1 MWDFEPYKLDIMFVS
16 GILLSGLLGIAAASS
31 APGARL
37 TNTARDT
44 PSSQRAYWYETIK
57 HNGISPFIAN
67 GDKWMVHRNVKT
79 HFGAVGDGK
88 ADDTDAIQAALN
100 FGNGTEYRNS
110 SAWGTTGAPAVVYI
124 PQGTYRITRPI
135 YNYVD
140 TVIMGDPINK
150 PVLKAADTWSDKN
163 KFFLY
168 GHDYNYDST
177 VNFYI
182 GLKNIVL
189 DSTLV
194 PASQNIT
201 LLNWAV
207 SQNVQLANVVFNMAD
222 KGTGHTGLSMPEGG
236 SPLIMNNLVFQGGSV
251 GVRMN
256 EQQYHFKDLSFKNM
270 DIGLKL
276 DKLFEGTGQGL
287 QFESCKVGIE
297 TTNNNTG
304 FFALIDS
311 GATQTDILWNSAG
324 SSTAQGSMVIE
335 NVKVDGSVAS
345 TVAVAGKSVLTGSVP
360 AGDSW
365 IWGNVYGPVDG
376 ERSLGKMYK
385 SPRSKTLTNE
395 SGAFKNA
402 KEPTFAEYDVSQVV
416 NVKNVCGLPVKG
428 DGVTD
433 DTFNLQKIINKA
445 AGKKVIFF
453 PHGTYLVSDTLHVPP
468 GSKFFGE
475 AWSEISATGK
485 NFADEKQPRAM
496 VQVGN
501 AGESGVAQFV
511 DMLFTVA
518 DILPGCKLVEVNM
531 AGGQPGDVGFFN
543 THFRIGGAR
552 GSRVQNHCDD
562 PATCKAARMCA
573 HLTATSSSYWENSW
587 CWSADHDLDADF
599 GANPSTG
606 GGFLVEATQG
616 TWLNGIG
623 SEHNALYQVNVDRAQ
638 HVFLGFQQSE
648 TPYWQGVGSGL
659 LTPEPWSN
667 SLLPSD
673 PDFSWCG
680 DTDAQCRMAAYQLV
694 RHSSDVSLYGGG
706 YWTFFNGIQRKGCDK
721 ECQENAA
728 IYVNNTKL
736 ASFGIST
743 HNVRAMVLEYDE
755 KYISVVNDTANSGG
769 WQSHGGV
776 MAAYLRQN

>member
-1 MWDFEPYKLDIMFVS
+1 MLAGLIIGSLIGSVVGSELGGSAGLVATKREKS
-16 GILLSGLLGIAAASS
+16 G
-31 APGARL
+31 
-37 TNTARDT
+37 
-44 PSSQRAYWYETIK
+44 YWYENIK
-57 HNGISPFIAN
+57 HNGISPFIAG

-79 HFGAVGDGK
+79 DFGAVGDGK
-88 ADDTDAIQAALN
+88 ADDTEAIQAALN
-100 FGNGTEYRNS
+100 FGNGTEFRNS

-124 PQGTYRITRPI
+124 PQGTYRLTRPI

-140 TVIMGDPINK
+140 TVIMGDPTNK
-150 PVLKAADTWSDKN
+150 PVLQAADTWAEKDK
-163 KFFLY
+163 FLLY

-182 GLKNIVL
+182 GLKSIVL

-256 EQQYHFKDLSFKNM
+256 EQQYHFKDLTFKNM

-287 QFESCKVGIE
+287 RFEQCSVGIE

-311 GATQTDILWNSAG
+311 SATKTDILWNSAG
-324 SSTAQGSMVIE
+324 SSTAQGSMIIE
-335 NVKVDGSVAS
+335 NVDVDSSVAS
-345 TVAVAGKSVLTGSVP
+345 TVAIAGKSILTGSVDKGQ
-360 AGDSW
+360 AW
-365 IWGNVYGPVDG
+365 VWGNVYGPADG
-376 ERSLGKMYK
+376 ERALGKLY
-385 SPRSKTLTNE
+385 PVARSSVLTDE
-395 SGAFKNA
+395 SGSFHNA
-402 KEPTFAEYDVSQVV
+402 KEPTFEEYDVSQVV

-433 DTFNLQKIINKA
+433 DTANLQQIINKA
-445 AGKKVIFF
+445 AGKKVVFF

-468 GSKFFGE
+468 GSKFYGE
-475 AWSEISATGK
+475 AWSEISATGQK
-485 NFADEKQPRAM
+485 FGDEKEPKAM
-496 VQVGN
+496 VQVGKP
-501 AGESGVAQFV
+501 GDSGVAQFV

-531 AGGQPGDVGFFN
+531 AGTNAGDVGFFN

-552 GSRVQNHCDD
+552 GSRVHNHCDD

-573 HLTATSSSYWENSW
+573 HLTETSSSYWENSW
-587 CWSADHDLDADF
+587 CWSADHALDDSFA
-599 GANPSTG
+599 ANPSTA
-606 GGFLVEATQG
+606 GGFLVESTQG

-623 SEHNALYQVNVDRAQ
+623 SEHNVLYQMSIHKAKN
-638 HVFLGFQQSE
+638 VFLGFQQSE

-659 LTPEPWSN
+659 LTPEPWSQA
-667 SLLPSD
+667 LLPSD
-673 PDFSWCG
+673 PDFSWCEK
-680 DTDAQCRMAAYQLV
+680 DNAQCRMGVYQLV
-694 RHSSDVSLYGGG
+694 RGSSDVSLYGGG
-706 YWTFFNGIQRKGCDK
+706 YWTFFNGVNRNGCGK

-728 IYVNNTKL
+728 IYANNTGL
-736 ASFGIST
+736 VSFGIST
-743 HNVRAMVLEYDE
+743 HNVRTMVLEYDNGFV
-755 KYISVVNDTANSGG
+755 SVVNDTANSGG
-769 WQSHGGV
+769 WQSGGGV
-776 MAAYLRQN
+776 MAMYSRQL

>member
-1 MWDFEPYKLDIMFVS
+1 MR
-16 GILLSGLLGIAAASS
+16 LSTFLICGWLNAV
-31 APGARL
+31 
-37 TNTARDT
+37 TAIEIS
-44 PSSQRAYWYETIK
+44 PRAEGYNVGNEAGTGSPAVYWYEKIK
-57 HNGISPFIAN
+57 HNGISPFIQ
-67 GDKWMVHRNVKT
+67 GGHKWMVHRNVKT
-79 HFGAVGDGK
+79 DFGAVGDGK
-88 ADDTDAIQAALN
+88 ADDTAAIQAALD

-110 SAWGTTGAPAVVYI
+110 SAWGTTGAPAVVYL
-124 PQGTYRITRPI
+124 PQGTYRITRPL

-150 PVLKAADTWSDKN
+150 PILKAADTWEEKY
-163 KFFLY
+163 KFLLY

-182 GLKNIVL
+182 GLKNLVL

-194 PASQNIT
+194 PTAQNIT

-207 SQNVQLANVVFNMAD
+207 SQNVQLANVLFNMAD

-256 EQQYHFKDLSFKNM
+256 EQQYHFKDLTFKNM

-287 QFESCKVGIE
+287 RFESCKVGIE

-311 GATQTDILWNSAG
+311 SATDTKILWNSAG

-335 NVKVDGSVAS
+335 NAKVDDSVSSTVSVAGRNVLAGSVDRDNA
-345 TVAVAGKSVLTGSVP
+345 
-360 AGDSW
+360 W
-365 IWGNVYGPVDG
+365 IWGNVYGPTDG
-376 ERSLGKMYK
+376 ERALGKLYK
-385 SPRSKTLTNE
+385 SGRSSILTNE
-395 SGAFKNA
+395 SGAFHNA
-402 KEPTFAEYDVSQVV
+402 KEPTFAEYDISQVV

-428 DGVTD
+428 DGTTD
-433 DTFNLQKIINKA
+433 DTANLQKIIDKA
-445 AGKKVIFF
+445 AGKKVVFF
-453 PHGTYLVSDTLHVPP
+453 PHGTYLVSDTIHVPP

-475 AWSEISATGK
+475 AWSEISATGDK
-485 NFADEKQPRAM
+485 FRDAKSPRAM
-496 VQVGN
+496 VQVGKS
-501 AGESGVAQFV
+501 GDVGVAQFV

-531 AGGQPGDVGFFN
+531 AGTQPGDVGFFN
-543 THFRIGGAR
+543 SHFRIGGAR
-552 GSRVQNHCDD
+552 GSKVHTHCDD

-573 HLTATSSSYWENSW
+573 HLTESSSSYWENSW
-587 CWSADHDLDADF
+587 CWSADHALDDDF
-599 GANPSTG
+599 GANPSTA
-606 GGFLVEATQG
+606 GGFLIESTRG

-623 SEHNALYQVNVDRAQ
+623 SEHNVLYQVNINKAQ
-638 HVFLGFQQSE
+638 NVFLGFQQSE
-648 TPYWQGVGSGL
+648 TPYWQGVDSGL
-659 LTPEPWSN
+659 LTPEPWSD

-673 PDFSWCG
+673 PDFSWC
-680 DTDAQCRMAAYQLV
+680 DKADAQCRMAVYQLV
-694 RHSSDVSLYGGG
+694 RDSSAVNIYGGG
-706 YWTFFNGIQRKGCDK
+706 YWTFFNGIHRKGCQK

-736 ASFGIST
+736 TSFGIST
-743 HNVRAMVLEYDE
+743 HNVRTMVLEYDQ
-755 KYISVVNDTANSGG
+755 KYFAVVNDSANSGG
-769 WQSHGGV
+769 WQSGGGV